1 MKKNSLLK
9 HENEI
14 IRVLEIQKNTVF
26 IIDCI
31 KQSMPKWIPTAA
43 LSNYT
48 ECEESELLSTTE
60 IILPDEDML
69 DAESRRFM
77 YEHYTLISGILPFVS
92 NIKKR
97 CEVICHISNDKNI
110 SKQTIRNYL
119 CLYLTYQRTVA
130 LAPQSV
136 IKPKQKKEKIKREL
150 TQDEKNM
157 RWALNK
163 FFYNKNQNSLNTTY
177 ILMLKE
183 KYCDSLGN
191 LLPEYPSFYQFRY
204 FYRRTKKM
212 QTYYISRD
220 GLKDYQK
227 NNRPLLGD
235 GIQEYASSVGMGM
248 LDATVCDIYLINE
261 AGNLVGRPILTAC
274 IDAYSSLCC
283 GYSLSWEGGVYS
295 LRGLMLNIIQDKQ
308 KWCKKH
314 GIFIEK
320 SQWDSNQLP
329 ALLVTDMGMEYQ
341 SENFEQITELGATVI
356 NLPAYRPELKG
367 AVEKFFDLIQ
377 NTYKPHLKGKGVI
390 EADYQERGAHDYRKD
405 ACLTM
410 EDFEKVIL
418 HCIIYYNSHRMI
430 ENFPYTE
437 EMIKNQIPPFANTLW
452 EWGRK
457 QSGANLITVNKE
469 QLILTLLPRTT
480 GEFSRVGLKVN
491 QMRYKNEDYTER
503 YLTGGKVTVSYN
515 PDDVTVVWLKE
526 NGSFIPFT
534 LIESRYSG
542 KKLAEVEHMKK
553 GKKELVKKSVTEN
566 IQAQI
571 HLAQSIEM
579 IASSVK
585 NHATTDIKECEGIRQ
600 REKRKNRI
608 NNTGRGY
615 END

>member
-1 MKKNSLLK
+1 MQNEVFYKNQLLEHDGHFVRILEIHSSKLFLIDCLKRNMPEWRERDELQQYVSCPEIYLQEVSHIFLSDISDAKSKKIMYERFTMISPVLPFITDTQK
-9 HENEI
+9 RKEI
-14 IRVLEIQKNTVF
+14 IH
-26 IIDCI
+26 
-31 KQSMPKWIPTAA
+31 S
-43 LSNYT
+43 
-48 ECEESELLSTTE
+48 
-60 IILPDEDML
+60 
-69 DAESRRFM
+69 
-77 YEHYTLISGILPFVS
+77 VS
-92 NIKKR
+92 VAKG
-97 CEVICHISNDKNI
+97 I
-110 SKQTIRNYL
+110 SKQTIRYYL
-119 CLYLTYQRTVA
+119 CLYLAYQDISV
-130 LAPQSV
+130 LAPKQE
-136 IKPKQKKEKIKREL
+136 QKKTCL
-150 TQDEKNM
+150 SQDEKNM

-163 FFYNKNQNSLNTTY
+163 FFYTKHKNSLNTAY
-177 ILMLKE
+177 LFLLKE
-183 KYCDSLGN
+183 KYCDAMGN

-204 FYRRTKKM
+204 FYRKTKKM
-212 QTYYISRD
+212 QTYYISRN

-248 LDATVCDIYLINE
+248 LDATVCDIYLVND
-261 AGNLVGRPILTAC
+261 AGKLAGRPILTVC

-283 GYSLSWEGGVYS
+283 GYLLSWEGGVYS

-341 SENFEQITELGATVI
+341 SENFEQITELGVTVI

-437 EMIKNQIPPFANTLW
+437 EMIRNQIPPFANSLW

-457 QSGANLITVNKE
+457 QTGANLITADKE

-503 YLTGGKVTVSYN
+503 YLTGGQVTVSYN

-553 GKKELVKKSVTEN
+553 RKKELVKESVTEN

-571 HLAQSIEM
+571 HLAQSIEI
-579 IASSVK
+579 IAFSVK
-585 NHATTDIKECEGIRQ
+585 NHETTEIRECEGIRR

-608 NNTGRGY
+608 NNMGRGT

>member
-1 MKKNSLLK
+1 MQNEIFHKNQLLEHDGHFFRILETHLSKVFLIDCLKRNMPEWRERDELQQYVSCPEIYLQEVSHIVLSDISDAKSKKIMYERFTMISPVLPFVTNVK
-9 HENEI
+9 KRNEI
-14 IRVLEIQKNTVF
+14 IH
-26 IIDCI
+26 
-31 KQSMPKWIPTAA
+31 S
-43 LSNYT
+43 
-48 ECEESELLSTTE
+48 
-60 IILPDEDML
+60 
-69 DAESRRFM
+69 
-77 YEHYTLISGILPFVS
+77 VS
-92 NIKKR
+92 VTKG
-97 CEVICHISNDKNI
+97 I
-110 SKQTIRNYL
+110 SKQTIRHYL
-119 CLYLTYQRTVA
+119 CLYLAYQDISV
-130 LAPQSV
+130 LAP
-136 IKPKQKKEKIKREL
+136 KESRKNVCL
-150 TQDEKNM
+150 SQDEKNM

-163 FFYNKNQNSLNTTY
+163 FFYTKHKNSLNTAY
-177 ILMLKE
+177 LFLLKE
-183 KYCDSLGN
+183 KYCDAMGN

-204 FYRRTKKM
+204 FYRKTKKM
-212 QTYYISRD
+212 QTYYISRN

-248 LDATVCDIYLINE
+248 LDATVCDIYLVND
-261 AGNLVGRPILTAC
+261 AGKLAGRPILTVC

-283 GYSLSWEGGVYS
+283 GYLLSWEGGVYS

-341 SENFEQITELGATVI
+341 SENFEQITELGVTVI

-437 EMIKNQIPPFANTLW
+437 EMIKNQIPPFANALW

-526 NGSFIPFT
+526 NGFFIPFT

-542 KKLAEVEHMKK
+542 KNLAEVEHMKK

-571 HLAQSIEM
+571 HLAQSIEI

-585 NHATTDIKECEGIRQ
+585 NHATTEIKECEGIRQ

>member
-1 MKKNSLLK
+1 MQNEVFHKNQLLE
-9 HENEI
+9 HEGHFVRI
-14 IRVLEIQKNTVF
+14 LEIQFPKVF
-26 IIDCI
+26 LIDCL
-31 KQSMPKWIPTAA
+31 KRNMPEWREQDELQQYVSCPEIYLQEVSHIF
-43 LSNYT
+43 LSDI
-48 ECEESELLSTTE
+48 S
-60 IILPDEDML
+60 
-69 DAESRRFM
+69 DAESRKIM
-77 YEHYTLISGILPFVS
+77 YERFTMISPVLPFITDTQKRKEIIHSVS
-92 NIKKR
+92 MIKG
-97 CEVICHISNDKNI
+97 I
-110 SKQTIRNYL
+110 SKQTIRHYL
-119 CLYLTYQRTVA
+119 CLYLAYQDISV
-130 LAPQSV
+130 LAPKQE
-136 IKPKQKKEKIKREL
+136 QKKTCL
-150 TQDEKNM
+150 SQDEKNM

-163 FFYNKNQNSLNTTY
+163 FFYTKHKNSLNTAY
-177 ILMLKE
+177 LFLLKE
-183 KYCDSLGN
+183 KYCDAMGN
-191 LLPEYPSFYQFRY
+191 LLSEYPSFYQFRY
-204 FYRRTKKM
+204 FYRKTKKM
-212 QTYYISRD
+212 QTYYISRN

-235 GIQEYASSVGMGM
+235 GIQEYASCVGMGM
-248 LDATVCDIYLINE
+248 LDATVCDIYLVND
-261 AGNLVGRPILTAC
+261 AGKLAGRPILTVC

-283 GYSLSWEGGVYS
+283 GYLLSWEGGVYS

-320 SQWDSNQLP
+320 SQWDSSQLP

-341 SENFEQITELGATVI
+341 SENFEQITELGVTVI

-410 EDFEKVIL
+410 EDFEKVVL

-437 EMIKNQIPPFANTLW
+437 EMIRNQIPPFANTLW

-480 GEFSRVGLKVN
+480 GKFSRVGLQVN

-503 YLTGGKVTVSYN
+503 YLTGGKVTVAYN

-553 GKKELVKKSVTEN
+553 GKKELIKESVTEN

-585 NHATTDIKECEGIRQ
+585 NHATTEIKECEGIRQ

-608 NNTGRGY
+608 NMGRGH

>member
-1 MKKNSLLK
+1 MQ
-9 HENEI
+9 NEI
-14 IRVLEIQKNTVF
+14 FHKNQLLEHDGHFVRILETHLSKVF
-26 IIDCI
+26 LIDCL
-31 KQSMPKWIPTAA
+31 KRNMPEWRERDELQQYVSCPEIYLQEVSHIF
-43 LSNYT
+43 LSDISDAKSKKIMYERFT
-48 ECEESELLSTTE
+48 MISPVLPFITDTQKRKE
-60 IILPDEDML
+60 IIH
-69 DAESRRFM
+69 S
-77 YEHYTLISGILPFVS
+77 VS
-92 NIKKR
+92 VAKG
-97 CEVICHISNDKNI
+97 I
-110 SKQTIRNYL
+110 SKQTIRHYL
-119 CLYLTYQRTVA
+119 CLYLAYQDISV
-130 LAPQSV
+130 LAP
-136 IKPKQKKEKIKREL
+136 KENRKNVCL
-150 TQDEKNM
+150 SQDEKNM

-163 FFYNKNQNSLNTTY
+163 FFYTKHKNSLNTAY
-177 ILMLKE
+177 LFLLKE
-183 KYCDSLGN
+183 KYCDAMGN

-204 FYRRTKKM
+204 FYRKTKKM
-212 QTYYISRD
+212 QTYYISRN

-248 LDATVCDIYLINE
+248 LDATVCDVYLVND
-261 AGNLVGRPILTAC
+261 AGKLAGRPILTVC

-283 GYSLSWEGGVYS
+283 GYLLSWEGGVYS

-320 SQWDSNQLP
+320 SKWDSKQLP

-341 SENFEQITELGATVI
+341 SENFEQITELGVTVI

-491 QMRYKNEDYTER
+491 QMRYKNEAYTER

-553 GKKELVKKSVTEN
+553 GKKELVKKIGNRKHTG
-566 IQAQI
+566 
-571 HLAQSIEM
+571 
-579 IASSVK
+579 
-585 NHATTDIKECEGIRQ
+585 TDTPCTVDRNDCFF
-600 REKRKNRI
+600 REKPCNNRDK
-608 NNTGRGY
+608 RM
-615 END
+615 

>member
-1 MKKNSLLK
+1 MQNEVFHKNQLLE
-9 HENEI
+9 HEGHFVRI
-14 IRVLEIQKNTVF
+14 LEIQFPKVF
-26 IIDCI
+26 LIDCL
-31 KQSMPKWIPTAA
+31 KRNMPEWREQDELQQYVSCPEIYLQEVSHIF
-43 LSNYT
+43 LSDI
-48 ECEESELLSTTE
+48 S
-60 IILPDEDML
+60 
-69 DAESRRFM
+69 DAESRKIM
-77 YEHYTLISGILPFVS
+77 YERFTMISPVLPFITDTQKRKEIIHSVS
-92 NIKKR
+92 MIKG
-97 CEVICHISNDKNI
+97 I
-110 SKQTIRNYL
+110 SKQTIRHYL
-119 CLYLTYQRTVA
+119 CLYLAYQDISV
-130 LAPQSV
+130 LAPKQE
-136 IKPKQKKEKIKREL
+136 QKKTCL
-150 TQDEKNM
+150 SQDEKNM

-163 FFYNKNQNSLNTTY
+163 FFYTKHKNSLNTAY
-177 ILMLKE
+177 LFLLKE
-183 KYCDSLGN
+183 KYCDAMGN
-191 LLPEYPSFYQFRY
+191 LLSEYPSFYQFRY
-204 FYRRTKKM
+204 FYRKTKKM
-212 QTYYISRD
+212 QTYYISRN

-235 GIQEYASSVGMGM
+235 GIQEYASCVGMGM
-248 LDATVCDIYLINE
+248 LDATVCDIYLVND
-261 AGNLVGRPILTAC
+261 AGKLAGRPILTVC

-283 GYSLSWEGGVYS
+283 GYLLSWEGGVYS

-308 KWCKKH
+308 KWCKKY

-320 SQWDSNQLP
+320 SQWDSSQLP

-341 SENFEQITELGATVI
+341 SENFEQITELGVTVI

-410 EDFEKVIL
+410 EDFEKVVL

-437 EMIKNQIPPFANTLW
+437 EMIRNQISPFANTLW

-480 GEFSRVGLKVN
+480 GKFSRVGLKVN

-503 YLTGGKVTVSYN
+503 YLTGGKVTVAYN

-553 GKKELVKKSVTEN
+553 GKKELIKESVTEN

-585 NHATTDIKECEGIRQ
+585 NHATTEIKECEGIRQ

-608 NNTGRGY
+608 NMGRGH

>member
-1 MKKNSLLK
+1 MQNEVFYKNQLLEYDGHFVRILEIHSSKVFLIDCLKRNMPEWRERDELQQYVSCPEIYLQEVSHIVLSDISDAKSKKIMYERFTMISPVLPFITDTQK
-9 HENEI
+9 RKEI
-14 IRVLEIQKNTVF
+14 IH
-26 IIDCI
+26 
-31 KQSMPKWIPTAA
+31 S
-43 LSNYT
+43 
-48 ECEESELLSTTE
+48 
-60 IILPDEDML
+60 
-69 DAESRRFM
+69 
-77 YEHYTLISGILPFVS
+77 VS
-92 NIKKR
+92 VAKG
-97 CEVICHISNDKNI
+97 I
-110 SKQTIRNYL
+110 SKQTIRHYL
-119 CLYLTYQRTVA
+119 CLYLAYQDISV
-130 LAPQSV
+130 LAP
-136 IKPKQKKEKIKREL
+136 KENRKNVCL
-150 TQDEKNM
+150 SQDEKNM

-163 FFYNKNQNSLNTTY
+163 FFYTKYKNSLNTAY
-177 ILMLKE
+177 LFLLKE
-183 KYCDSLGN
+183 KYCDAMGN

-204 FYRRTKKM
+204 FYRKTKKM
-212 QTYYISRD
+212 QTYYISRN

-248 LDATVCDIYLINE
+248 LDATVCDIYLVND
-261 AGNLVGRPILTAC
+261 AGKLAGRPILTVC

-283 GYSLSWEGGVYS
+283 GYLLSWEGGVYS

-308 KWCKKH
+308 KWCKIH

-320 SQWDSNQLP
+320 SQWDSKQLP

-341 SENFEQITELGATVI
+341 SENFEQITELGVTVI

-571 HLAQSIEM
+571 HLAQSIEI

-585 NHATTDIKECEGIRQ
+585 NHATTEIKECEGIRQ

>member
-1 MKKNSLLK
+1 MQNEIFHKNQLLEHDGHFIRILETHSSKVFLIDCLKRNMPEWREMEEVKQYVSCPEIYLQEVSHIFLSDISDAESKKIMYERFTMISPVLPFVTNVK
-9 HENEI
+9 KRNEI
-14 IRVLEIQKNTVF
+14 IH
-26 IIDCI
+26 
-31 KQSMPKWIPTAA
+31 S
-43 LSNYT
+43 
-48 ECEESELLSTTE
+48 
-60 IILPDEDML
+60 
-69 DAESRRFM
+69 
-77 YEHYTLISGILPFVS
+77 VS
-92 NIKKR
+92 VAKG
-97 CEVICHISNDKNI
+97 I
-110 SKQTIRNYL
+110 SKQTIRYYL
-119 CLYLTYQRTVA
+119 CLYLAYQDISV
-130 LAPQSV
+130 LAP
-136 IKPKQKKEKIKREL
+136 KENRKNVCL
-150 TQDEKNM
+150 SQDEKNM

-163 FFYNKNQNSLNTTY
+163 FFYTKHKNSLNTAY
-177 ILMLKE
+177 LFLLKE
-183 KYCDSLGN
+183 KYCDAMGN

-204 FYRRTKKM
+204 FYRKTKKM
-212 QTYYISRD
+212 QTYYISRN

-248 LDATVCDIYLINE
+248 LDATVCDIYLVND
-261 AGNLVGRPILTAC
+261 AGKLAGRPILTVC

-283 GYSLSWEGGVYS
+283 GYLLSWEGGVYS

-320 SQWDSNQLP
+320 SQWDSNQ
-329 ALLVTDMGMEYQ
+329 
-341 SENFEQITELGATVI
+341 
-356 NLPAYRPELKG
+356 LPAYRPELKG

-585 NHATTDIKECEGIRQ
+585 NHKTTEIKECEDIRQ

-608 NNTGRGY
+608 NNRGRGY

>member
-1 MKKNSLLK
+1 MQ
-9 HENEI
+9 NEI
-14 IRVLEIQKNTVF
+14 FHKNQLLEHDGHFVRILETHLSKVF
-26 IIDCI
+26 LIDCL
-31 KQSMPKWIPTAA
+31 KRNMPEWRDRDELQQYVSCPEIYLQEVSHIV
-43 LSNYT
+43 LSDISDAKSKKIMYERFT
-48 ECEESELLSTTE
+48 MISPVLPFITDTQKRKE
-60 IILPDEDML
+60 IIH
-69 DAESRRFM
+69 S
-77 YEHYTLISGILPFVS
+77 VS
-92 NIKKR
+92 VAKG
-97 CEVICHISNDKNI
+97 I
-110 SKQTIRNYL
+110 SKQTIRHYL
-119 CLYLTYQRTVA
+119 CLYLAYQDISV
-130 LAPQSV
+130 LAP
-136 IKPKQKKEKIKREL
+136 KENRKNVCL
-150 TQDEKNM
+150 SQDEKNM

-163 FFYNKNQNSLNTTY
+163 FFYTKHKNSLNTAY
-177 ILMLKE
+177 LFLLKE
-183 KYCDSLGN
+183 KYCDVMGN

-204 FYRRTKKM
+204 FYRKTKKM
-212 QTYYISRD
+212 QTYYISRN

-248 LDATVCDIYLINE
+248 LDATVCDIYLVND
-261 AGNLVGRPILTAC
+261 AGKLAGRPILTVC

-283 GYSLSWEGGVYS
+283 GYLLSWEGGVYS

-410 EDFEKVIL
+410 ADFEKVIL

-542 KKLAEVEHMKK
+542 KNLAEVEHMKK
-553 GKKELVKKSVTEN
+553 GKKRTGKKIGNREHTG
-566 IQAQI
+566 
-571 HLAQSIEM
+571 
-579 IASSVK
+579 
-585 NHATTDIKECEGIRQ
+585 TDTSCTVDRNDCFF
-600 REKRKNRI
+600 REKSCNNRYK
-608 NNTGRGY
+608 RM
-615 END
+615 

>member
-1 MKKNSLLK
+1 MQ
-9 HENEI
+9 NEI
-14 IRVLEIQKNTVF
+14 FHKNQLLEHDGHFVRILETHLSKVF
-26 IIDCI
+26 LIDCL
-31 KQSMPKWIPTAA
+31 KRNMPEWRERDELQQYVSCPEIYLQEVSHIV
-43 LSNYT
+43 LSDISDAKSKKIMYERFT
-48 ECEESELLSTTE
+48 MISPVLPFITDTQKRKE
-60 IILPDEDML
+60 IIH
-69 DAESRRFM
+69 S
-77 YEHYTLISGILPFVS
+77 VS
-92 NIKKR
+92 VTK
-97 CEVICHISNDKNI
+97 EI
-110 SKQTIRNYL
+110 SKQTIRHYL
-119 CLYLTYQRTVA
+119 CLYLAYQDISV
-130 LAPQSV
+130 LAP
-136 IKPKQKKEKIKREL
+136 KENRKNVCL
-150 TQDEKNM
+150 SQDEKNM

-163 FFYNKNQNSLNTTY
+163 FFYTKHKNSLNTAY
-177 ILMLKE
+177 LFLLKE
-183 KYCDSLGN
+183 KYCDAMGN

-204 FYRRTKKM
+204 FYRKTKKM
-212 QTYYISRD
+212 QTYYISRN

-248 LDATVCDIYLINE
+248 LDATVCDIYLVND
-261 AGNLVGRPILTAC
+261 AGKLAGRPILTVC

-283 GYSLSWEGGVYS
+283 GYLLSWEGGVYS

-308 KWCKKH
+308 KWCKIH

-320 SQWDSNQLP
+320 SQWDSKQLP

-341 SENFEQITELGATVI
+341 SENFEQITELGVTVI

-503 YLTGGKVTVSYN
+503 YLTGGKVTVAYN

-526 NGSFIPFT
+526 NGSYIPFT

-542 KKLAEVEHMKK
+542 KKLTDVEQMKK
-553 GKKELVKKSVTEN
+553 RKKELVKKSVTEN

-571 HLAQSIEM
+571 HLAQSIEI

-585 NHATTDIKECEGIRQ
+585 NHATTEIKECEGIRQ

>member
-1 MKKNSLLK
+1 MQNEIFHKNQLLEHDGHFVRILETHLSKVFLIDCLKRNMPEWRERDELQQYVSCPEIYLQEVSHIFLSDISDAESKKIMYEWFTMISPVLPFVTNVK
-9 HENEI
+9 KRNEI
-14 IRVLEIQKNTVF
+14 IHSVF
-26 IIDCI
+26 VA
-31 KQSMPKWIPTAA
+31 K
-43 LSNYT
+43 
-48 ECEESELLSTTE
+48 
-60 IILPDEDML
+60 
-69 DAESRRFM
+69 
-77 YEHYTLISGILPFVS
+77 G
-92 NIKKR
+92 
-97 CEVICHISNDKNI
+97 I
-110 SKQTIRNYL
+110 SKQTIRYYL
-119 CLYLTYQRTVA
+119 CLYLAYQDISV
-130 LAPQSV
+130 LAP
-136 IKPKQKKEKIKREL
+136 KENRKNVCL
-150 TQDEKNM
+150 SQDEKNM

-163 FFYNKNQNSLNTTY
+163 FFYTKHKNSLNTAY
-177 ILMLKE
+177 LFLLKE
-183 KYCDSLGN
+183 KYCDAMGN

-204 FYRRTKKM
+204 FYRKTKKM
-212 QTYYISRD
+212 QTYYISRN

-248 LDATVCDIYLINE
+248 LDATVCDIYLVND
-261 AGNLVGRPILTAC
+261 AGKLAGRPILTVC

-283 GYSLSWEGGVYS
+283 GYLLSWEGGVYS

-308 KWCKKH
+308 KWCKKR

-341 SENFEQITELGATVI
+341 SENFEQITELGVTVI

-515 PDDVTVVWLKE
+515 TDDVTVVWLKE

-571 HLAQSIEM
+571 HLAQSIEI

-585 NHATTDIKECEGIRQ
+585 NHATTEIKECEGIRQ

>member
-1 MKKNSLLK
+1 MQNEIFHKNQLLEHDGHFIRILETHSSKVFLIDCLKRNMPEWREMEEVKQYVSCPEIYLQEVSHIFLSDISDAESKKIMYERFTMISPVLPFVTNVK
-9 HENEI
+9 KRNEI
-14 IRVLEIQKNTVF
+14 IH
-26 IIDCI
+26 
-31 KQSMPKWIPTAA
+31 S
-43 LSNYT
+43 
-48 ECEESELLSTTE
+48 
-60 IILPDEDML
+60 
-69 DAESRRFM
+69 
-77 YEHYTLISGILPFVS
+77 VS
-92 NIKKR
+92 VAKG
-97 CEVICHISNDKNI
+97 I
-110 SKQTIRNYL
+110 SKQTIRYYL
-119 CLYLTYQRTVA
+119 CLYLAYQDISV
-130 LAPQSV
+130 LAP
-136 IKPKQKKEKIKREL
+136 KENRKNVCL
-150 TQDEKNM
+150 SQDEKNM

-163 FFYNKNQNSLNTTY
+163 FFYTKHKNSLNTAY
-177 ILMLKE
+177 LFLLKE
-183 KYCDSLGN
+183 KYCDAMGN

-204 FYRRTKKM
+204 FYRKTKKM
-212 QTYYISRD
+212 QTYYISRN

-248 LDATVCDIYLINE
+248 LDATVCDIYLVND
-261 AGNLVGRPILTAC
+261 AGKLAGRPILTVC

-283 GYSLSWEGGVYS
+283 GYLLSWEGGVYS

-308 KWCKKH
+308 KWCKKR

-341 SENFEQITELGATVI
+341 SENFEQITELGVTVI

-491 QMRYKNEDYTER
+491 QMRYKKEDYTER

-585 NHATTDIKECEGIRQ
+585 NHKTTEIKECEDIRQ

-608 NNTGRGY
+608 NNRGRGY

>member
-1 MKKNSLLK
+1 MQNEVFYKNQLLEHDGHFVRILEIHSSKLFLIDCLKRNMPEWREQDELQQYVSCPEIYLQEVSHIFLSDISDAKSKKIMYERFTMISPVLPFITDTQK
-9 HENEI
+9 RKEI
-14 IRVLEIQKNTVF
+14 IH
-26 IIDCI
+26 
-31 KQSMPKWIPTAA
+31 S
-43 LSNYT
+43 
-48 ECEESELLSTTE
+48 
-60 IILPDEDML
+60 
-69 DAESRRFM
+69 
-77 YEHYTLISGILPFVS
+77 VS
-92 NIKKR
+92 VAKG
-97 CEVICHISNDKNI
+97 I
-110 SKQTIRNYL
+110 SKQTIRYYL
-119 CLYLTYQRTVA
+119 CLYLAYQDISV
-130 LAPQSV
+130 LAPKQE
-136 IKPKQKKEKIKREL
+136 QKKTCL
-150 TQDEKNM
+150 SQDEKNM

-163 FFYNKNQNSLNTTY
+163 FFYTKHKNSLNTAY
-177 ILMLKE
+177 LFLLKE
-183 KYCDSLGN
+183 KYCDAMGN

-204 FYRRTKKM
+204 FYRKTKKM
-212 QTYYISRD
+212 QTYYISRN

-248 LDATVCDIYLINE
+248 LDATVCDIYLVND
-261 AGNLVGRPILTAC
+261 AGKLAGRPILTVC

-283 GYSLSWEGGVYS
+283 GYLLSWEGGVYS

-341 SENFEQITELGATVI
+341 SENFEQITELGVTVI

-437 EMIKNQIPPFANTLW
+437 EMIRNQIPPFANSLW

-457 QSGANLITVNKE
+457 QTGANLITADKE

-503 YLTGGKVTVSYN
+503 YLTGGQVTVSYN

-553 GKKELVKKSVTEN
+553 RKKELVKESVTEN

-571 HLAQSIEM
+571 HLAQSIEI
-579 IASSVK
+579 IAFSVK
-585 NHATTDIKECEGIRQ
+585 NHETTEIRECEGIRR

-608 NNTGRGY
+608 NNMGRGT

>member
-1 MKKNSLLK
+1 MQNEVFYKNQLLE
-9 HENEI
+9 HDGHFVRI
-14 IRVLEIQKNTVF
+14 LEIHSSKLF
-26 IIDCI
+26 LIDCL
-31 KQSMPKWIPTAA
+31 KRNMPEWRERDELQQYVSCPEIYLQEVSHIF
-43 LSNYT
+43 LSDI
-48 ECEESELLSTTE
+48 S
-60 IILPDEDML
+60 
-69 DAESRRFM
+69 DAESRKIM
-77 YEHYTLISGILPFVS
+77 YERFTMISPVLPFITDMQKRKKIIHSVS
-92 NIKKR
+92 VAKG
-97 CEVICHISNDKNI
+97 I
-110 SKQTIRNYL
+110 SKQTIRHYL
-119 CLYLTYQRTVA
+119 CLYLAYQDISV
-130 LAPQSV
+130 LAP
-136 IKPKQKKEKIKREL
+136 KENRKNVCL
-150 TQDEKNM
+150 SQDEKNM

-163 FFYNKNQNSLNTTY
+163 FFYTKHKNSLNTAY
-177 ILMLKE
+177 LFLLKE
-183 KYCDSLGN
+183 KYCDAMGN
-191 LLPEYPSFYQFRY
+191 LLLEYPSFYQFRY
-204 FYRRTKKM
+204 FYRKTKKM
-212 QTYYISRD
+212 QTYYISRN

-248 LDATVCDIYLINE
+248 LDATVCDIYLVND
-261 AGNLVGRPILTAC
+261 AGKLAGRPILTVC

-283 GYSLSWEGGVYS
+283 GYLLSWEGGVYS

-341 SENFEQITELGATVI
+341 SENFEQITELGVTVI

-571 HLAQSIEM
+571 HLAQSIEI

-585 NHATTDIKECEGIRQ
+585 NHKITEIKECEGIRQ

>member
-1 MKKNSLLK
+1 MQ
-9 HENEI
+9 NEI
-14 IRVLEIQKNTVF
+14 FHKNQLLEHDGHFVRILETHLSKVF
-26 IIDCI
+26 LIDCL
-31 KQSMPKWIPTAA
+31 KRNMPEWRDRDELQQYVSCPEIYLQEVSHIV
-43 LSNYT
+43 LSDISDAKSKKIMYERFT
-48 ECEESELLSTTE
+48 MISPVLPFITDTQKRKE
-60 IILPDEDML
+60 IIH
-69 DAESRRFM
+69 S
-77 YEHYTLISGILPFVS
+77 VS
-92 NIKKR
+92 VAKG
-97 CEVICHISNDKNI
+97 I
-110 SKQTIRNYL
+110 SKQTIRHYL
-119 CLYLTYQRTVA
+119 CLYLAYQDISV
-130 LAPQSV
+130 LAP
-136 IKPKQKKEKIKREL
+136 KENRKNVCL
-150 TQDEKNM
+150 SQDEKNM

-163 FFYNKNQNSLNTTY
+163 FFYTKHKNSLNTAY
-177 ILMLKE
+177 LFLLKE
-183 KYCDSLGN
+183 KYCDAMGN

-204 FYRRTKKM
+204 FYRKTKKM
-212 QTYYISRD
+212 QTYYISRN

-248 LDATVCDIYLINE
+248 LDATVCDIYLVND
-261 AGNLVGRPILTAC
+261 AGKLVGRPILTVC

-283 GYSLSWEGGVYS
+283 GYLLSWEGGVYS

-320 SQWDSNQLP
+320 YQWDSNQLP

-542 KKLAEVEHMKK
+542 KNLAEVEHMKK
-553 GKKELVKKSVTEN
+553 GKKELVKKSRV
-566 IQAQI
+566 
-571 HLAQSIEM
+571 
-579 IASSVK
+579 
-585 NHATTDIKECEGIRQ
+585 
-600 REKRKNRI
+600 
-608 NNTGRGY
+608 
-615 END
+615 

>member
-1 MKKNSLLK
+1 MQ
-9 HENEI
+9 NEI
-14 IRVLEIQKNTVF
+14 FHKNQLLEHDGHFVRILETHLSKVF
-26 IIDCI
+26 LIDCL
-31 KQSMPKWIPTAA
+31 KRNMPEWRERDELQQYVSCPEIYLQEVSHIF
-43 LSNYT
+43 LSDISDAKSKKIMYERFT
-48 ECEESELLSTTE
+48 MISPVLPFITDTQKRKE
-60 IILPDEDML
+60 IIH
-69 DAESRRFM
+69 S
-77 YEHYTLISGILPFVS
+77 VS
-92 NIKKR
+92 VAKG
-97 CEVICHISNDKNI
+97 V
-110 SKQTIRNYL
+110 SKQTIRYYL
-119 CLYLTYQRTVA
+119 CLYLAYQDISV
-130 LAPQSV
+130 LAP
-136 IKPKQKKEKIKREL
+136 KENRKNVCL
-150 TQDEKNM
+150 SQDEKNM

-163 FFYNKNQNSLNTTY
+163 FFYTKHKNSLNTAY
-177 ILMLKE
+177 LFLLKE
-183 KYCDSLGN
+183 KYCDAMGN

-204 FYRRTKKM
+204 FYRKTKKM
-212 QTYYISRD
+212 QTYYISRN

-248 LDATVCDIYLINE
+248 LDATVCDIYLVND
-261 AGNLVGRPILTAC
+261 AGKLAGRPILTVC

-283 GYSLSWEGGVYS
+283 GYLLSWEGGVYS

-341 SENFEQITELGATVI
+341 SENFEQITELGVTVI

-526 NGSFIPFT
+526 NGSYIPFT

-542 KKLAEVEHMKK
+542 KKLTDVEQMKK
-553 GKKELVKKSVTEN
+553 RKKELVKKSVTEN

-571 HLAQSIEM
+571 HLAQSIEI

-585 NHATTDIKECEGIRQ
+585 NHATTEIKECEGIRQ

>member
-1 MKKNSLLK
+1 MQ
-9 HENEI
+9 NEI
-14 IRVLEIQKNTVF
+14 FHKNQLLEHDGHFVRILETHLSKVF
-26 IIDCI
+26 LIDCL
-31 KQSMPKWIPTAA
+31 KRNMPEWRDRDELQQYVSCPEIYLQEVSHIV
-43 LSNYT
+43 LSDISDAKSKKIMYERFT
-48 ECEESELLSTTE
+48 MISPVLPFITDTQKRKE
-60 IILPDEDML
+60 IIH
-69 DAESRRFM
+69 S
-77 YEHYTLISGILPFVS
+77 VS
-92 NIKKR
+92 VAKG
-97 CEVICHISNDKNI
+97 I
-110 SKQTIRNYL
+110 SKQTIRHYL
-119 CLYLTYQRTVA
+119 CLYLAYQDISV
-130 LAPQSV
+130 LAP
-136 IKPKQKKEKIKREL
+136 KENRKNVCL
-150 TQDEKNM
+150 SQDEKNM

-163 FFYNKNQNSLNTTY
+163 FFYTKHKNSLNTAY
-177 ILMLKE
+177 LFLLKE
-183 KYCDSLGN
+183 KYCDAMGN

-204 FYRRTKKM
+204 FYRKTKKM
-212 QTYYISRD
+212 QTYYISRN

-248 LDATVCDIYLINE
+248 LDATVCDIYLVND
-261 AGNLVGRPILTAC
+261 AGKLAGRPILTVC

-283 GYSLSWEGGVYS
+283 GYLLSWEGGVYS

-320 SQWDSNQLP
+320 YQWDSNQLP

-390 EADYQERGAHDYRKD
+390 EAEYQERGAHDYRKD

-542 KKLAEVEHMKK
+542 KNLAEVEHMKK
-553 GKKELVKKSVTEN
+553 GKKELVKKSRV
-566 IQAQI
+566 
-571 HLAQSIEM
+571 
-579 IASSVK
+579 
-585 NHATTDIKECEGIRQ
+585 
-600 REKRKNRI
+600 
-608 NNTGRGY
+608 
-615 END
+615 

>member
-1 MKKNSLLK
+1 MQ
-9 HENEI
+9 NEI
-14 IRVLEIQKNTVF
+14 FHKNQLLEHDGHFVRILETHLSKVF
-26 IIDCI
+26 LIDCL
-31 KQSMPKWIPTAA
+31 KRNMPEWRERDELQQYVSCPEIYLQEVSHIF
-43 LSNYT
+43 LSDISDAKSKKIMYERFT
-48 ECEESELLSTTE
+48 MISPVLPFITDTQKRKE
-60 IILPDEDML
+60 IIH
-69 DAESRRFM
+69 S
-77 YEHYTLISGILPFVS
+77 VS
-92 NIKKR
+92 VANG
-97 CEVICHISNDKNI
+97 I
-110 SKQTIRNYL
+110 SKQTIRHYL
-119 CLYLTYQRTVA
+119 CLYLAYQDISV
-130 LAPQSV
+130 LAP
-136 IKPKQKKEKIKREL
+136 KENRKNVCL
-150 TQDEKNM
+150 SQDEKNM

-163 FFYNKNQNSLNTTY
+163 FFYTKHKNSLNTAY
-177 ILMLKE
+177 LFLLKE
-183 KYCDSLGN
+183 KYCDAMGN

-204 FYRRTKKM
+204 FYRKTKKM
-212 QTYYISRD
+212 QTYYISRN

-248 LDATVCDIYLINE
+248 LDATVCDIYLVND
-261 AGNLVGRPILTAC
+261 AGKLAGRPILTVC

-283 GYSLSWEGGVYS
+283 GYLLSWEGGVYS

-341 SENFEQITELGATVI
+341 SENFEQITELGVTVI

-526 NGSFIPFT
+526 NGSYIPFT

-542 KKLAEVEHMKK
+542 KKLTDVEQMKK
-553 GKKELVKKSVTEN
+553 RKKELVKKSVTEN

-571 HLAQSIEM
+571 HLAQSIEI

-585 NHATTDIKECEGIRQ
+585 NHATTEIKECEGIRQ

>member
-1 MKKNSLLK
+1 MQNEIFHKNQLLEHDGHFIRILETHSSKVFLIDCLKRNMPEWRDRDELQEYVSCPEIYLQEVSHIFLCDVSDEKSKKIMYERFTMISPVLSFVTNVK
-9 HENEI
+9 KRNEI
-14 IRVLEIQKNTVF
+14 IH
-26 IIDCI
+26 
-31 KQSMPKWIPTAA
+31 S
-43 LSNYT
+43 
-48 ECEESELLSTTE
+48 
-60 IILPDEDML
+60 
-69 DAESRRFM
+69 
-77 YEHYTLISGILPFVS
+77 VS
-92 NIKKR
+92 VAKG
-97 CEVICHISNDKNI
+97 I
-110 SKQTIRNYL
+110 SKQTIRHYL
-119 CLYLTYQRTVA
+119 CLYLAYQDISV
-130 LAPQSV
+130 LAP
-136 IKPKQKKEKIKREL
+136 KENRKNVCL
-150 TQDEKNM
+150 SQDEKNM

-163 FFYNKNQNSLNTTY
+163 FFYTKHKNSLNTAY
-177 ILMLKE
+177 LFLLKE
-183 KYCDSLGN
+183 KYCDTMGN
-191 LLPEYPSFYQFRY
+191 LLPEYPSFYRFRY
-204 FYRRTKKM
+204 FYRKTKKM
-212 QTYYISRD
+212 QTYYISRN

-248 LDATVCDIYLINE
+248 LDATVCDIYLVND
-261 AGNLVGRPILTAC
+261 AGKLAGRPILTVC

-283 GYSLSWEGGVYS
+283 GYLLSWEGGVYS
-295 LRGLMLNIIQDKQ
+295 LRGLMLNVIQDKQ

-320 SQWDSNQLP
+320 SQWDSDQIP

-341 SENFEQITELGATVI
+341 SENFEQITELGVTVI

-377 NTYKPHLKGKGVI
+377 NMYKPYLKGKGVI
-390 EADYQERGAHDYRKD
+390 ESDYQERGAHDYRKD
-405 ACLTM
+405 ACFTM

-437 EMIKNQIPPFANTLW
+437 DMIKSQIQPFANTLW
-452 EWGRK
+452 GWGRK
-457 QSGANLITVNKE
+457 QPGANLITVSKE

-503 YLTGGKVTVSYN
+503 YLIGGKVTVAYN

-526 NGSFIPFT
+526 EGSFIPFT

-542 KKLAEVEHMKK
+542 KNLAEVEHMKK

-585 NHATTDIKECEGIRQ
+585 NHSTAEIKECEEVRQ

-608 NNTGRGY
+608 SNMGRGY
-615 END
+615 DND

>member
-1 MKKNSLLK
+1 MQNEVFYKNQLLEYDG
-9 HENEI
+9 HFVRI
-14 IRVLEIQKNTVF
+14 LEIHSSKVF
-26 IIDCI
+26 LIDCL
-31 KQSMPKWIPTAA
+31 KRTMPEWRGIDELQQYVSCSERHLQEVSHIF
-43 LSNYT
+43 LSGI
-48 ECEESELLSTTE
+48 S
-60 IILPDEDML
+60 
-69 DAESRRFM
+69 DAESRKIM
-77 YEHYTLISGILPFVS
+77 YERFTMISPVLPFITDTQKRKEIIHSVS
-92 NIKKR
+92 VTK
-97 CEVICHISNDKNI
+97 EI
-110 SKQTIRNYL
+110 SKQTIRHYL
-119 CLYLTYQRTVA
+119 CLYLAYQDISV
-130 LAPQSV
+130 LAPKQE
-136 IKPKQKKEKIKREL
+136 QKKTCL
-150 TQDEKNM
+150 SQDEKNM

-163 FFYNKNQNSLNTTY
+163 FFYTKHKNSLNTAY
-177 ILMLKE
+177 LFLLKE
-183 KYCDSLGN
+183 KYCDVMGN

-204 FYRRTKKM
+204 FYRKTKKM
-212 QTYYISRD
+212 QTYYISRN

-227 NNRPLLGD
+227 NKRPLLGD

-248 LDATVCDIYLINE
+248 LDATVCDIYLVND
-261 AGNLVGRPILTAC
+261 AGKLAGRPILTVC

-283 GYSLSWEGGVYS
+283 GYLLSWEGGVYS

-418 HCIIYYNSHRMI
+418 HCVIYYNSHRMI

-542 KKLAEVEHMKK
+542 KNLAEVEHMKK

-585 NHATTDIKECEGIRQ
+585 NHATTEIKECEDIRQ

>member
-1 MKKNSLLK
+1 MQ
-9 HENEI
+9 NEI
-14 IRVLEIQKNTVF
+14 FHKNQLLEHDGHFVRILETHLSKVF
-26 IIDCI
+26 LIDCL
-31 KQSMPKWIPTAA
+31 KRNMPEWRERDELQQYVSCPEIYLQEVSHIF
-43 LSNYT
+43 LSGI
-48 ECEESELLSTTE
+48 S
-60 IILPDEDML
+60 
-69 DAESRRFM
+69 DAESRKIM
-77 YEHYTLISGILPFVS
+77 YERFTMISPVLPFITDTQKRKEIIHSVS
-92 NIKKR
+92 VAKG
-97 CEVICHISNDKNI
+97 I
-110 SKQTIRNYL
+110 SKQTIRHYL
-119 CLYLTYQRTVA
+119 CLYLAYQDISV
-130 LAPQSV
+130 LAP
-136 IKPKQKKEKIKREL
+136 KENRKNVCL
-150 TQDEKNM
+150 SQDEKNM

-163 FFYNKNQNSLNTTY
+163 FFYTKHKNSLNTAY
-177 ILMLKE
+177 LFLLKE
-183 KYCDSLGN
+183 KYCDVMGN

-204 FYRRTKKM
+204 FYRKTKKM
-212 QTYYISRD
+212 QTYYISRN

-248 LDATVCDIYLINE
+248 LDATVCDIYLVND
-261 AGNLVGRPILTAC
+261 AGKLAGRPILTVC

-283 GYSLSWEGGVYS
+283 GYLLSWEGGVYS

-320 SQWDSNQLP
+320 YQWDSNQLP

-542 KKLAEVEHMKK
+542 KNLAEVEHMKK

>member
-1 MKKNSLLK
+1 MQ
-9 HENEI
+9 NEI
-14 IRVLEIQKNTVF
+14 FHKNQLLEHDGHFVRILETHLSKVF
-26 IIDCI
+26 LIDCL
-31 KQSMPKWIPTAA
+31 KRNMPEWRERDELQQYVSCPEIYLQEVSHIF
-43 LSNYT
+43 LSDISDAKSKKIMYERFT
-48 ECEESELLSTTE
+48 MISPVLPFITDTQKRKE
-60 IILPDEDML
+60 IIH
-69 DAESRRFM
+69 S
-77 YEHYTLISGILPFVS
+77 VS
-92 NIKKR
+92 VAKG
-97 CEVICHISNDKNI
+97 I
-110 SKQTIRNYL
+110 SKQTIRHYL
-119 CLYLTYQRTVA
+119 CLYLAYQDISV
-130 LAPQSV
+130 LAP
-136 IKPKQKKEKIKREL
+136 KENRKNVCL
-150 TQDEKNM
+150 SQDEKNM

-163 FFYNKNQNSLNTTY
+163 FFYTKHKNSLNTAY
-177 ILMLKE
+177 LFLLKE
-183 KYCDSLGN
+183 KYCDAIGN

-204 FYRRTKKM
+204 FYRKTKKM
-212 QTYYISRD
+212 QTYYISRN

-248 LDATVCDIYLINE
+248 LDATVCDIYLVND
-261 AGNLVGRPILTAC
+261 AGKLVGRPILTVC

-283 GYSLSWEGGVYS
+283 GYLLSWEGGVYS
-295 LRGLMLNIIQDKQ
+295 LRGLMLNIIKDKQ

-341 SENFEQITELGATVI
+341 SENFEQITELGVTVI

-437 EMIKNQIPPFANTLW
+437 EMIKNQIPPFANVLW

-571 HLAQSIEM
+571 HLAQSIEI

>member
-1 MKKNSLLK
+1 MQ
-9 HENEI
+9 NEI
-14 IRVLEIQKNTVF
+14 FYKNQLLEHDGHFVRILETHLSKVF
-26 IIDCI
+26 LIDCL
-31 KQSMPKWIPTAA
+31 KRNMPEWRERDELQQYVSCPEIYLQEVTHIF
-43 LSNYT
+43 LSDISDAKSKKIMYERFT
-48 ECEESELLSTTE
+48 MISPVLPFITDTQKRKE
-60 IILPDEDML
+60 IIH
-69 DAESRRFM
+69 S
-77 YEHYTLISGILPFVS
+77 VS
-92 NIKKR
+92 VAKG
-97 CEVICHISNDKNI
+97 I
-110 SKQTIRNYL
+110 SKQTIRHYL
-119 CLYLTYQRTVA
+119 CLYLAYQDISV
-130 LAPQSV
+130 LAP
-136 IKPKQKKEKIKREL
+136 KENRKNVCL
-150 TQDEKNM
+150 SQDEKNM

-163 FFYNKNQNSLNTTY
+163 FFYTKHKNSLNTAY
-177 ILMLKE
+177 LFLLKE
-183 KYCDSLGN
+183 KYCDVMGN

-204 FYRRTKKM
+204 FYRKTKKM
-212 QTYYISRD
+212 QTYYISRN

-248 LDATVCDIYLINE
+248 LDATVCDIYLVND
-261 AGNLVGRPILTAC
+261 AGKLAGRPILTVC

-283 GYSLSWEGGVYS
+283 GYLLSWEGGVYS

-320 SQWDSNQLP
+320 YQWDSNQLP

-542 KKLAEVEHMKK
+542 KNLAEVEHMKK

-600 REKRKNRI
+600 REKEKKPNKQHGKGI
-608 NNTGRGY
+608 
-615 END
+615 

>member
-1 MKKNSLLK
+1 MQ
-9 HENEI
+9 NEI
-14 IRVLEIQKNTVF
+14 FHKNQLLEHDGHFVRILETHLSKVF
-26 IIDCI
+26 LIDCL
-31 KQSMPKWIPTAA
+31 KRNMPEWRERDELQQYVSCPEIYLQEVSHIF
-43 LSNYT
+43 LSDISDAKSKKIMYERFT
-48 ECEESELLSTTE
+48 MISPVLPFITDTQKRKE
-60 IILPDEDML
+60 IIH
-69 DAESRRFM
+69 S
-77 YEHYTLISGILPFVS
+77 VS
-92 NIKKR
+92 VAKG
-97 CEVICHISNDKNI
+97 V
-110 SKQTIRNYL
+110 SKQTIRYYL
-119 CLYLTYQRTVA
+119 CLYLAYQDISV
-130 LAPQSV
+130 LAP
-136 IKPKQKKEKIKREL
+136 KENRKNVCL
-150 TQDEKNM
+150 SQDEKNM

-163 FFYNKNQNSLNTTY
+163 FFYTKHKNSLNTAY
-177 ILMLKE
+177 LFLLKE
-183 KYCDSLGN
+183 KYCDAMGN

-204 FYRRTKKM
+204 FYRKTKKM
-212 QTYYISRD
+212 QTYYISRN

-248 LDATVCDIYLINE
+248 LDATVCDIYLVND
-261 AGNLVGRPILTAC
+261 AGKLAGRPILTVC

-283 GYSLSWEGGVYS
+283 GYLLSWEGGVYS

-341 SENFEQITELGATVI
+341 SENFEQITELGVTVI

-418 HCIIYYNSHRMI
+418 HCIIYYNPHRMI

-526 NGSFIPFT
+526 NGSYIPFT

-542 KKLAEVEHMKK
+542 KKLTDVEQMKK
-553 GKKELVKKSVTEN
+553 RKKELVKKSVTEN

-571 HLAQSIEM
+571 HLAQSIEI

-585 NHATTDIKECEGIRQ
+585 NHATTEIKECEGIRQ

>member
-1 MKKNSLLK
+1 MQ
-9 HENEI
+9 NEI
-14 IRVLEIQKNTVF
+14 FHKNQLLEHDGHFVRILETHLSKVF
-26 IIDCI
+26 LIDCL
-31 KQSMPKWIPTAA
+31 KRNMPEWR
-43 LSNYT
+43 
-48 ECEESELLSTTE
+48 ERDELQQYVSCPE
-60 IILPDEDML
+60 IYLQEVSHIFLPDIS
-69 DAESRRFM
+69 DAESRKIM
-77 YEHYTLISGILPFVS
+77 YERFTMISPVLPFITDTQKRKEIIHSVS
-92 NIKKR
+92 VAKG
-97 CEVICHISNDKNI
+97 I
-110 SKQTIRNYL
+110 SKQTIRHYL
-119 CLYLTYQRTVA
+119 CLYLAYQDISV
-130 LAPQSV
+130 LAP
-136 IKPKQKKEKIKREL
+136 KENRKNVCL
-150 TQDEKNM
+150 SQDEKNM

-163 FFYNKNQNSLNTTY
+163 FFYTKHKNSLNTAY
-177 ILMLKE
+177 LFLLKE
-183 KYCDSLGN
+183 KYCDAMGN

-204 FYRRTKKM
+204 FYRKTKKM
-212 QTYYISRD
+212 QTYYISRN

-248 LDATVCDIYLINE
+248 LDATVCDIYLVND
-261 AGNLVGRPILTAC
+261 AGKLAGRPILTVC

-283 GYSLSWEGGVYS
+283 GYLLSWEGGVYS

-341 SENFEQITELGATVI
+341 SENFEQITELGVTVI

-571 HLAQSIEM
+571 HLAQSIEI

-585 NHATTDIKECEGIRQ
+585 NHATTEIKECEGIRQ

>member
-235 GIQEYASSVGMGM
+235 GIQEYASSIGMGM
-248 LDATVCDIYLINE
+248 LDATVCDIYLVNE

-295 LRGLMLNIIQDKQ
+295 LRGLMLNIISDKQ
-308 KWCKKH
+308 KWCSQY
-314 GIFIEK
+314 GISIEK
-320 SQWDSNQLP
+320 SQWDADKLP
-329 ALLVTDMGMEYQ
+329 AIFVTDMGSEYK
-341 SENFEQITELGATVI
+341 SENFEQITELGVTVV
-356 NLPAYRPELKG
+356 NLPSYRPELKG
-367 AVEKFFDLIQ
+367 AVEKFFDLVQ

-390 EADYQERGAHDYRKD
+390 EPDYQERGSHDYRKD

-410 EDFEKVIL
+410 ADFEKVIL
-418 HCIIYYNSHRMI
+418 RCIIYYNSQRII

-437 EMIKNQIPPFANTLW
+437 GMIQNQIQPFASNIW
-452 EWGRK
+452 EWGK
-457 QSGANLITVNKE
+457 IQTGANLITVDKE
-469 QLILTLLPRTT
+469 QIVLTLLPRTT
-480 GEFSRVGLKVN
+480 GKFSRFGLRVN
-491 QMRYKNEDYTER
+491 KMRYKHENFTEK
-503 YLTGGKVTVSYN
+503 YLAGGEVTVAYN
-515 PDDVTVVWLKE
+515 PDDVSAVWLLD
-526 NGSFIPFT
+526 NGSYIRFD
-534 LIESRYSG
+534 LIESRY
-542 KKLAEVEHMKK
+542 K
-553 GKKELVKKSVTEN
+553 GKELSDVEIMQRGQKELVKAATADN

-571 HLAQSIEM
+571 NLAQSIE
-579 IASSVK
+579 IIVASVNNPDK
-585 NHATTDIKECEGIRQ
+585 VNIKSIRNTRQ
-600 REKRKNRI
+600 REQTKNHI
-608 NNTGRGY
+608 DYIRGI
-615 END
+615 EA

>member
-1 MKKNSLLK
+1 MQ
-9 HENEI
+9 NEI
-14 IRVLEIQKNTVF
+14 FHKNQLLEHDGHFVRILETHLSKVF
-26 IIDCI
+26 LIDCL
-31 KQSMPKWIPTAA
+31 KRNMPEWRERDELQQYVSCPEIYLQEVSHIV
-43 LSNYT
+43 LSDISDAKSKKIMYERFT
-48 ECEESELLSTTE
+48 MISPVLPFITDTQKRKE
-60 IILPDEDML
+60 IIH
-69 DAESRRFM
+69 S
-77 YEHYTLISGILPFVS
+77 VS
-92 NIKKR
+92 VANG
-97 CEVICHISNDKNI
+97 I
-110 SKQTIRNYL
+110 SKQTIRHYL
-119 CLYLTYQRTVA
+119 CLYLAYQDISV
-130 LAPQSV
+130 LAP
-136 IKPKQKKEKIKREL
+136 KENRKNVCL
-150 TQDEKNM
+150 SQDEKNM

-163 FFYNKNQNSLNTTY
+163 FFYTKHKNSLNTAY
-177 ILMLKE
+177 LFLLKE
-183 KYCDSLGN
+183 KYCDAMGN

-204 FYRRTKKM
+204 FYRKTKKM
-212 QTYYISRD
+212 QTYYISRN

-248 LDATVCDIYLINE
+248 LDATVCDIYLVND
-261 AGNLVGRPILTAC
+261 AGKLAGRPILTVC

-283 GYSLSWEGGVYS
+283 GYLLSWEGGVYS

-341 SENFEQITELGATVI
+341 SENFEQITELGVTVI

-457 QSGANLITVNKE
+457 QSGANLITVSKE

-526 NGSFIPFT
+526 NGFFIPFT

-571 HLAQSIEM
+571 HLAQSIEI

-585 NHATTDIKECEGIRQ
+585 NHATTEIKECEGIRQ

>member
-1 MKKNSLLK
+1 MQ
-9 HENEI
+9 NEI
-14 IRVLEIQKNTVF
+14 FHKNQLLEHDGHFVRILETHLSKVF
-26 IIDCI
+26 LIDCL
-31 KQSMPKWIPTAA
+31 KRNMPEWRERDELQQYVSCPEIYLQEVSHIF
-43 LSNYT
+43 LSDISDAKSKKIMYERFT
-48 ECEESELLSTTE
+48 MISPVLPFITDTQKRKE
-60 IILPDEDML
+60 IIH
-69 DAESRRFM
+69 S
-77 YEHYTLISGILPFVS
+77 VS
-92 NIKKR
+92 VAKG
-97 CEVICHISNDKNI
+97 I
-110 SKQTIRNYL
+110 SKQTIRHYL
-119 CLYLTYQRTVA
+119 CLYLSYQDISV
-130 LAPQSV
+130 LAP
-136 IKPKQKKEKIKREL
+136 KENRKNVCL
-150 TQDEKNM
+150 SQDEKNM

-163 FFYNKNQNSLNTTY
+163 FFYTKHKNSLNTAY
-177 ILMLKE
+177 LFLLKE
-183 KYCDSLGN
+183 KYCDAMGN

-204 FYRRTKKM
+204 FYRKTKKM
-212 QTYYISRD
+212 QTYYISRN

-248 LDATVCDIYLINE
+248 LDATVCDIYLVND
-261 AGNLVGRPILTAC
+261 AGKLAGRPILTVC

-283 GYSLSWEGGVYS
+283 GYLLSWEGGVYS

-341 SENFEQITELGATVI
+341 SENFEQITELGVTVI

-526 NGSFIPFT
+526 NGFFIPFT

-571 HLAQSIEM
+571 HLAQSIE
-579 IASSVK
+579 IIVSSVK
-585 NHATTDIKECEGIRQ
+585 NHATTEIKECEGIRQ